1 MTIAKI
7 TVVIRLEIPDNDP
20 GYQDDELLLTECEAS
35 ANLMN
40 VIDATKGVDEA
51 WVTDME
57 MED

>member
-1 MTIAKI
+1 MAIAKLTI
-7 TVVIRLEIPDNDP
+7 TVRLEIPDNDP
-20 GYQDDELLLTECEAS
+20 GYQDDELLLTECVAT

-40 VIDATKGVDEA
+40 VIDDTTGVDEA